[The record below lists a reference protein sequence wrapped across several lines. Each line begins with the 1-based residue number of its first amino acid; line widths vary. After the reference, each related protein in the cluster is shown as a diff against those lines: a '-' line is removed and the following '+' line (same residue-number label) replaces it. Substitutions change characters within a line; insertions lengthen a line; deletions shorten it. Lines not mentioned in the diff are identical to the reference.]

1 MDRSYCN
8 QPCNMAKESNR
19 PLIIPA
25 IAKHTAT
32 VIFVH
37 GLGDTGYGWKSVAD
51 MLSPEM
57 PHVKWILP
65 HAPQRRVT
73 ANCGVLMPAWF
84 DLKDF
89 TLESAEDEEGMLRSV
104 RIFEDIIRQEVESGI
119 ESSQIVLGGFSQG
132 GTMSLL
138 SGLTCAFNLGG
149 VAILSGRLVLRE
161 RFKAMMSDHAKSLPI
176 FWGHGTADP
185 LVRLELATKSV
196 GYLVNCGLTRLRRDE
211 IGSPGLT
218 FVEYRGVEHSSC
230 QEELNDLKE
239 FLRRVVPESL

>member
-1 MDRSYCN
+1 
-8 QPCNMAKESNR
+8 MAQESKR

-37 GLGDTGYGWKSVAD
+37 GLGDTGYGWKFVAD
-51 MLSPEM
+51 MLSPAM

-73 ANCGVLMPAWF
+73 ANCGMLMPAWF
-84 DLKDF
+84 DLKDYSF
-89 TLESAEDEEGMLRSV
+89 ESAEDEEGMLGSV
-104 RIFEDIIRQEVESGI
+104 RILEDIVRQEVESGI
-119 ESSQIVLGGFSQG
+119 ESSRIVLGGFSQG

-138 SGLTCAFNLGG
+138 TGLTCAFQLGG
-149 VAILSGRLVLRE
+149 VAVLGGRLVLRE
-161 RFKAMMSDHAKSLPI
+161 RVKAMMSDHAKSLPI

-196 GYLVNCGLTRLRRDE
+196 DYLVNCGLTRLRRNE
-211 IGSPGLT
+211 IGSPGLM
-218 FVEYRGVEHSSC
+218 FVGYRGVEHSSC
-230 QEELNDLKE
+230 QEELNDLGE
-239 FLRRVVPESL
+239 FLKRVLIIAED